1 MTRLRPLPDVQT
13 EVWLMTVKVLL
24 ATVMALSLGGCSLA
38 PTVEKPEPSV
48 PENWSSARLSA
59 NEKLPWIG
67 GVALAIRRLS
77 PLLKRRLVPTATCN
91 LLLPGSPKHGRALPG
106 SRRNNIRFWR

>member
-1 MTRLRPLPDVQT
+1 MI
-13 EVWLMTVKVLL
+13 VKVLL

-59 NEKLPWIG
+59 DEKLPLDWWRG
-67 GVALAIRRLS
+67 FGDPALVTLVEEALGANSDLQLAAARVAEARARLTGCLLYTS
-77 PLLKRRLVPTATCN
+77 P
-91 LLLPGSPKHGRALPG
+91 SPRD
-106 SRRNNIRFWR
+106 